1 MSPRRRSGRRKI
13 KNNFKTLISN
23 VTLGIL
29 SLLVFGFLS
38 SSMKR
43 IFFNSDIDTNYP
55 DLSTL
60 LTKTEYEKSTGYKI
74 QLEIWNGCGISNL
87 ALMYTDFLRSEGLDV
102 MDSKN
107 ADHFNYSKTTIL
119 HHRGDM
125 SRALVLSEILK
136 LDPINI
142 IEDKNE
148 SLFYDLTLVI
158 GKDYID
164 LPSYRNAV
172 LFQPQF

>member
-1 MSPRRRSGRRKI
+1 
-13 KNNFKTLISN
+13 

-107 ADHFNYSKTTIL
+107 ADHFNYSKTTIF
-119 HHRGDM
+119 HHRGDI

-142 IEDKNE
+142 IEDKDEN
-148 SLFYDLTLVI
+148 LFYDLTLII
-158 GKDYID
+158 GKDYRD
-164 LPSYRNAV
+164 LLSYRNAV
-172 LFQPQF
+172 LFQSPF